1 MRSSSGLSITRR
13 ASGWLIVAAGLAGYI
28 GLVLAVPGDRMQPA
42 SLLPWWI
49 AQAVPPIL
57 YGALT
62 LFCGRRLSAMRW
74 LVLSLLLWTV
84 HIALGFVTQL
94 VTDPS
99 RLFPPPPVPAILW
112 VPLLLFP
119 LRDVFCGG
127 STAPGARARSAN
139 LRVTPVASARP
150 GAVTPIKVTAT
161 VIGTRETSSPP
172 RETVAAPV
180 QVVEQPK
187 PARPAPSVAP
197 SEALPASRPA
207 PSRSSAAAR
216 PPAAPAHAET
226 SGSEASGEMVRVSF
240 SRIAEQLP
248 VTSFKLTSDRIAASL
263 REPGFLLVPQ
273 QFVRAQLLE
282 GVVRVRWDVV
292 SEQFPRQLG
301 LTDAEIAGR
310 LSDGQL
316 VLPLDEIFAQLP
328 RDLFV
333 LTNPPLDLTGIE
345 NFPAPFQPLSADQ
358 PEEGAA
364 DHETA
369 PVGATVPVAEAGH
382 RDEVESILSPAS
394 LPEQDL
400 EIEAESPA
408 QYELTDLDL
417 DQPIEQ
423 PVEQPVEQPLEQPV
437 ATIPAAA
444 SLAELDS
451 EVEAEFPERY
461 LDLEQPVEP
470 PLEAEAALTASVEPE
485 PSPSPAIELESI
497 ALEPDQVV
505 EAESEWSA
513 MPFIASAVAGPTDRP
528 TAAPVEDAAHA
539 DGRSRLEIMSL
550 LAAVGLFHLAVDSTD
565 DQSLVL
571 VAAPGL
577 PSPDRLAAAARLM
590 LPFLAHGPA
599 GARPELLT
607 LRGRD
612 VTLVLASLDSGDVL
626 VAAAPPMR
634 SLAMLEIL
642 CRRAALGHGG
652 VLGATAEDDDPRDE
666 PDLVELELSTR
677 IHVIAQSLSAV
688 GPVIASTLRDLETEW
703 PVYCFL
709 PPDSDVRATA
719 AYACEVSRAMSA
731 AGDEPGIILHTAVL
745 ASGRSRLIIRVSTN
759 PFRGGI
765 FVASGETDRPG
776 LAYRQAASAADT
788 LLVG

>member
-1 MRSSSGLSITRR
+1 
-13 ASGWLIVAAGLAGYI
+13 
-28 GLVLAVPGDRMQPA
+28 
-42 SLLPWWI
+42 
-49 AQAVPPIL
+49 
-57 YGALT
+57 
-62 LFCGRRLSAMRW
+62 
-74 LVLSLLLWTV
+74 
-84 HIALGFVTQL
+84 
-94 VTDPS
+94 
-99 RLFPPPPVPAILW
+99 
-112 VPLLLFP
+112 
-119 LRDVFCGG
+119 
-127 STAPGARARSAN
+127 
-139 LRVTPVASARP
+139 
-150 GAVTPIKVTAT
+150 
-161 VIGTRETSSPP
+161 
-172 RETVAAPV
+172 
-180 QVVEQPK
+180 
-187 PARPAPSVAP
+187 
-197 SEALPASRPA
+197 
-207 PSRSSAAAR
+207 
-216 PPAAPAHAET
+216 
-226 SGSEASGEMVRVSF
+226 MVRVSF
-240 SRIAEQLP
+240 SRIADQLP
-248 VTSFKLTSDRIAASL
+248 VNSFKLTSDRIAASL
-263 REPGFLLVPQ
+263 REPGSLVVPQ
-273 QFVRAQLLE
+273 QLVRAQLLE

-292 SEQFPRQLG
+292 SDQFPRQLG

-358 PEEGAA
+358 PEEGGA

-369 PVGATVPVAEAGH
+369 PVGDTAPVAEAGQ
-382 RDEVESILSPAS
+382 RDEVESAPSPVS
-394 LPEQDL
+394 FPEHDS

-417 DQPIEQ
+417 EQPLEQPVEQLLEQPVEAIPPAQYELTNLDFEQPIEQ
-423 PVEQPVEQPLEQPV
+423 PVE
-437 ATIPAAA
+437 AIPAAT
-444 SLAELDS
+444 SLAELDLDI
-451 EVEAEFPERY
+451 EAEFPAQY
-461 LDLEQPVEP
+461 LEPGQPVEA
-470 PLEAEAALTASVEPE
+470 PLEAEAALTSSAEAE
-485 PSPSPAIELESI
+485 PSPSPAIELEST

-513 MPFIASAVAGPTDRP
+513 MPFIASAVDGPTDRP
-528 TAAPVEDAAHA
+528 TSAPVEDATDA
-539 DGRSRLEIMSL
+539 DGRSRLEIISL
-550 LAAVGLFHLAVDSTD
+550 LAPVGLFHLAVDSAD

-571 VAAPGL
+571 VSAPGL
-577 PSPDRLAAAARLM
+577 PSSERLAAAARLM
-590 LPFLAHGPA
+590 LPFLTHGPA

-626 VAAAPPMR
+626 VAAAPPTR

-642 CRRAALGHGG
+642 CRRAALGHEG
-652 VLGATAEDDDPRDE
+652 VVGSTAEEDDPRDE

-677 IHVIAQSLSAV
+677 IHAIAQSLSAV

-709 PPDSDVRATA
+709 PPDSDVRTIA
-719 AYACEVSRAMSA
+719 AYACEVSRAMTG

>member
-1 MRSSSGLSITRR
+1 MRSSSGLSSTRR

-28 GLVLAVPGDRMQPA
+28 GLVFAVPGDRMQPA
-42 SLLPWWI
+42 SPLPWWI
-49 AQAVPPIL
+49 GQAVPPIL

-84 HIALGFVTQL
+84 HITLGFVTQL

-112 VPLLLFP
+112 VPLLLIP
-119 LRDVFCGG
+119 LRDVFRGV
-127 STAPGARARSAN
+127 STAPAARARPAN

-150 GAVTPIKVTAT
+150 EAVRPAKPT
-161 VIGTRETSSPP
+161 VAVAAPRGTSSAP
-172 RETVAAPV
+172 RETVAAPLH
-180 QVVEQPK
+180 VVEQQE
-187 PARPAPSVAP
+187 PARPAAKVVP
-197 SEALPASRPA
+197 SETPVSRPA
-207 PSRSSAAAR
+207 PPRAAGTER
-216 PPAAPAHAET
+216 PPASPARAEIADD
-226 SGSEASGEMVRVSF
+226 ASGEMVRVSF
-240 SRIAEQLP
+240 NRIVEQLP
-248 VTSFKLTSDRIAASL
+248 VNSFKLTLERIAASL
-263 REPGFLLVPQ
+263 REPGSLLVPQ
-273 QFVRAQLLE
+273 QLVCAQLLE

-292 SEQFPRQLG
+292 SDQFPRQLG

-316 VLPLDEIFAQLP
+316 VLPLDEIVSQLP
-328 RDLFV
+328 QDLFV
-333 LTNPPLDLTGIE
+333 LKNPPLDLTGIE
-345 NFPAPFQPLSADQ
+345 NFPEPFQPLSADQ

-364 DHETA
+364 DHEAA
-369 PVGATVPVAEAGH
+369 PIDATVPIAETGYRGA
-382 RDEVESILSPAS
+382 VESVPSPAS
-394 LPEQDL
+394 FPEHDS

-417 DQPIEQ
+417 
-423 PVEQPVEQPLEQPV
+423 EQPLDQTVV
-437 ATIPAAA
+437 AIPAAA
-444 SLAELDS
+444 SFAEHGS
-451 EVEAEFPERY
+451 EIEAEFPERY
-461 LDLEQPVEP
+461 LDLGQPVEP
-470 PLEAEAALTASVEPE
+470 PLEAEAALAASVEPE
-485 PSPSPAIELESI
+485 PSPSPAIELEST
-497 ALEPDQVV
+497 ALEQDQVV
-505 EAESEWSA
+505 GAESEWSA
-513 MPFIASAVAGPTDRP
+513 MPFIASAVDGPTGRP
-528 TAAPVEDAAHA
+528 TAAPVEDAAQA
-539 DGRSRLEIMSL
+539 DGQSGLEIISL
-550 LAAVGLFHLAVDSTD
+550 LAPVGLFHLAVDSAD
-565 DQSLVL
+565 DLSLVL
-571 VAAPGL
+571 VSAPGL
-577 PSPDRLAAAARLM
+577 PSSERLAAAARLM

-612 VTLVLASLDSGDVL
+612 LALVLASLDSGDGVL
-626 VAAAPPMR
+626 VAAAPPTR

-652 VLGATAEDDDPRDE
+652 VVGSRAEDDDPRDE

-677 IHVIAQSLSAV
+677 IHAIAQSLSAV

-709 PPDSDVRATA
+709 PPESDVRATA

-731 AGDEPGIILHTAVL
+731 AGDDPGIILHTAVL
-745 ASGRSRLIIRVSTN
+745 ASGRSRMIVRVSTN

-776 LAYRQAASAADT
+776 LAYRQAGSAADT